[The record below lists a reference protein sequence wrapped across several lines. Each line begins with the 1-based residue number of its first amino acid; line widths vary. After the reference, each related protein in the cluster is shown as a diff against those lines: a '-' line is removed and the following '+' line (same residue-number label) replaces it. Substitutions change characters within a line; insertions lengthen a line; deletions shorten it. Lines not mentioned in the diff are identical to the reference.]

1 MVASRSFTPGCLY
14 SLGYEKRFHTGW
26 VNIGRRHDRPVAGG
40 WGWGGSND
48 LNGYFSEQILAT
60 THFRLYRSIGGDSA
74 SLARRQFAASTA
86 VYLILRAVGQL
97 TPATNPPNALGW
109 EQQLETA
116 DAFVWNRANPA
127 QTHAGG
133 AYHTVIRWA
142 FEKQGLFRPGPPATV
157 EGAPP
162 PVDVY
167 INDGRNG
174 EYPFQPNHWSCTDI
188 WNRTSIG
195 AGGGVHQEPIVGQT
209 NFAYVRIKNR
219 GTQSATNVRVKGF
232 HALPGVGLVYPID
245 WIAMATPQLTAPN
258 LAAHDNVG
266 VVVGPFKW
274 VPSQVGHEC
283 MFFSVSAKG
292 DASNIDGGI
301 TGPIPEWRLVPNDN
315 NIAQR
320 NVHPVFPLLVK
331 VDWEKLPFWIRNHG
345 RDPVRLGLTVK
356 VPEWLEKLGWKFSVP
371 QITKDRAVLKP
382 DQLLKVNVAM
392 TKGKP
397 YDAAVLAKQAD
408 HDIVF
413 TVLQDDMP
421 VGGMTYRLSTDTKQ
435 GLAAETKA
443 KKSAKAANRKTAVV
457 RSRSRKTR

>member
-1 MVASRSFTPGCLY
+1 MS
-14 SLGYEKRFHTGW
+14 
-26 VNIGRRHDRPVAGG
+26 
-40 WGWGGSND
+40 
-48 LNGYFSEQILAT
+48 
-60 THFRLYRSIGGDSA
+60 
-74 SLARRQFAASTA
+74 
-86 VYLILRAVGQL
+86 
-97 TPATNPPNALGW
+97 
-109 EQQLETA
+109 
-116 DAFVWNRANPA
+116 
-127 QTHAGG
+127 
-133 AYHTVIRWA
+133 
-142 FEKQGLFRPGPPATV
+142 
-157 EGAPP
+157 
-162 PVDVY
+162 
-167 INDGRNG
+167 
-174 EYPFQPNHWSCTDI
+174 
-188 WNRTSIG
+188 
-195 AGGGVHQEPIVGQT
+195 
-209 NFAYVRIKNR
+209 
-219 GTQSATNVRVKGF
+219 
-232 HALPGVGLVYPID
+232 
-245 WIAMATPQLTAPN
+245 TPQLAAPN
-258 LAAHDNVG
+258 LAAHDTVG

-345 RDPVRLGLTVK
+345 RNAGPPRPHGESAGMARQVGMEVLDPADHQRPG
-356 VPEWLEKLGWKFSVP
+356 
-371 QITKDRAVLKP
+371 RLKP

-435 GLAAETKA
+435 GLAEIQGEDNPPRELPRPR
-443 KKSAKAANRKTAVV
+443 AARPPSSV
-457 RSRSRKTR
+457 RHGRGKPGKRIGTV